1 MSREV
6 ASFLPSVTRLS
17 GVVLTRGF
25 ASPPHDGYALVG
37 KGLRRDRKICMAG
50 ARAAWEVST
59 GKGPVETR
67 ASASNMSGGH
77 GSCRRLGISQATLA
91 RLESGVTREAGG

>member
-6 ASFLPSVTRLS
+6 ASFLLSVTRLS

-50 ARAAWEVST
+50 ARAGVGSKYWKRP
-59 GKGPVETR
+59 GRTR